1 MLDYTLY
8 KSGTIL
14 RRLPSAP
21 VCFVLLGQS
30 NHHDSK
36 SNLGRKRLT
45 VPYRSPIKGA
55 RCMNSRQEPKAAT
68 TEKHYNALSLS
79 PWPLPPACISTFLI
93 EPRPSCLIYLPYRT
107 EEALLPRM
115 ALPMVGWGLA
125 SVSNQENVPQK
136 RLQVSLLEAISQL
149 TFSFPK

>member
-8 KSGTIL
+8 KSGTML
-14 RRLPSAP
+14 RRLPSAL

-36 SNLGRKRLT
+36 SNFGRKRLT
-45 VPYRSPIKGA
+45 LPFRSSITGTQ
-55 RCMNSRQEPKAAT
+55 CMNSRQELKAAT
-68 TEKHYNALSLS
+68 MEKHYLLSLS
-79 PWPLPPACISTFLI
+79 LWPLCPCL
-93 EPRPSCLIYLPYRT
+93 LIYLPYRT
-107 EEALLPRM
+107 EALLPRM
-115 ALPMVGWGLA
+115 ALPTVGWGLA

-136 RLQVSLLEAISQL
+136 CPQVNLLEATPQL